1 MHLGTLF
8 KHLVEALSAIIF
20 VAGMLTQ
27 WIGSHLWR
35 RIRGRNKAAA

>member
-1 MHLGTLF
+1 MGHLF

-20 VAGMLTQ
+20 AAGMLTQ

-35 RIRGRNKAAA
+35 RIRGRNKRTA